1 MRHKLQLLV
10 LLLEIFLMTAAT
22 VRATDLRGG
31 VAGLDRDS
39 QLPTPV
45 SGVGVALFE
54 VRPNGAF
61 NLVRQTVTGPD
72 GKYYFNDVR
81 AGHYVL
87 QIGGINYPLE
97 VGATEMQDIPIIA
110 RVAKIPATPTSSATK
125 ENTYLGRV
133 GNSEA
138 TFRLRFD
145 SDGRVSGSYTQ
156 GGDTYRLEG
165 RNPPGRLQLDE
176 YTGDRLTAHLDLTQN
191 SSEREVRWEGRMQ
204 NVYPNT
210 NTYPVL
216 FMRSR

>member
-1 MRHKLQLLV
+1 
-10 LLLEIFLMTAAT
+10 MTAAT
-22 VRATDLRGG
+22 ARATDLRGG
-31 VAGLDRDS
+31 VASLDRDS
-39 QLPTPV
+39 QPPTPV

-110 RVAKIPATPTSSATK
+110 RVAKIPAIPTSSPSSATK
-125 ENTYLGRV
+125 GNTYFGRV

-156 GGDTYRLEG
+156 GGNTYRLEG
-165 RNPPGRLQLDE
+165 RNRSGRLQLDE
-176 YTGDRLTAHLDLTQN
+176 YTGDRLTAHLDLTLN

-204 NVYPNT
+204 NVYPDT
-210 NTYPVL
+210 NTYPV
-216 FMRSR
+216 FFVGSR